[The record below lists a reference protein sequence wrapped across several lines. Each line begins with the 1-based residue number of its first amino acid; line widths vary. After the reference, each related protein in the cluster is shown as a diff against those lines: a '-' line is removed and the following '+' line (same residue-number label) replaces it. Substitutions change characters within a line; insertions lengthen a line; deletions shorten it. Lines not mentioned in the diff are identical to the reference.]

1 MRSRPALGASDSRLE
16 TQLDTRF
23 KIRASRLVLLVG
35 YAVWHMSRCDVL
47 SGEITVSFLVV
58 KKHVGTIRS
67 QKVGLLE
74 PAKKNRL
81 VNTNV
86 PSS

>member
-1 MRSRPALGASDSRLE
+1 MRSRSALGASDSRLE

-58 KKHVGTIRS
+58 KKHVGTIGP
-67 QKVGLLE
+67 QELCFGK
-74 PAKKNRL
+74 PA
-81 VNTNV
+81 
-86 PSS
+86 